1 MASTR
6 SSGPICP
13 PPPPQL
19 LNPCV
24 QVDKGVL
31 YYRPLIDPLTT
42 DQNHLLQAE
51 SLKFDGRPWENAW
64 SELVEAWWTQD
75 VGVSGCCNLLG
86 CCPGKDK
93 EAKKAKEAAS
103 LEAVF
108 CSELVAH
115 LYKVS
120 SS

>member
-1 MASTR
+1 MARTR
-6 SSGPICP
+6 CSGPIS
-13 PPPPQL
+13 PPQQL
-19 LNPCV
+19 LSPCV
-24 QVDKGVL
+24 QVDIGVL
-31 YYRPLIDPLTT
+31 YYRPLIDPLTN

-51 SLKFDGRPWENAW
+51 SLKFVGRPWENAW

-86 CCPGKDK
+86 CCPGKDT
-93 EAKKAKEAAS
+93 EAKKAKEATS